1 MAGRMS
7 VVGMLVD
14 VLLTLVQIIVFL
26 YDVLS
31 YPVYKF
37 FSRAMAKVISINFL
51 DKNEIET

>member
-7 VVGMLVD
+7 LVGMLVD

-37 FSRAMAKVISINFL
+37 FSKAMAKVISVNFL
-51 DKNEIET
+51 DKDEIES

>member
-7 VVGMLVD
+7 VLGMLVD
-14 VLLTLVQIIVFL
+14 VLLTVVQIVVFL

-37 FSRAMAKVISINFL
+37 FTRAMGKVLAVYIG
-51 DKNEIET
+51 